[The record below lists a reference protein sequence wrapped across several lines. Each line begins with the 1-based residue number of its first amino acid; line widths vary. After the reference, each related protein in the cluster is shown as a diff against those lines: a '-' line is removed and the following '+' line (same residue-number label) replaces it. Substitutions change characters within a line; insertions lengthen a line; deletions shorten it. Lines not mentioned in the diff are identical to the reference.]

1 MRKTGFI
8 LFLLGLFVLSS
19 CSTTS
24 RLGEGEVLYTG
35 VKKLHVEAVADTIEI
50 PSGLADNIKEIIN
63 VPANNSCILLMC
75 DLLFRWDCGFI
86 IIGRRIQ
93 KGLKGWIYRK
103 FVEEPVLMSDVRPD
117 LRMKMV
123 EDMLDKNGYFGS
135 TTSYELKYDK
145 KKIPAR
151 RVLFIM
157 WKWLLR
163 NGCRKS
169 AICPTRQN
177 FIVT

>member
-50 PSGLADNIKEIIN
+50 PSGVSDNIKEIIN
-63 VPANNSCILLMC
+63 VPANNSLYSPYVRSPFPLGLWLYNHWPE
-75 DLLFRWDCGFI
+75 DS
-86 IIGRRIQ
+86 

-135 TTSYELKYDK
+135 TTSHTNLNTTR
-145 KKIPAR
+145 KILAR
-151 RVLFIM
+151 RVLSIM

-177 FIVT
+177 FIVN

>member
-50 PSGLADNIKEIIN
+50 PSGVSDNIKEIIN
-63 VPANNSCILLMC
+63 VPANNSLYSPYVRSPFPLGLWLYNHWPE
-75 DLLFRWDCGFI
+75 DS
-86 IIGRRIQ
+86 

-103 FVEEPVLMSDVRPD
+103 FVEEQKLTQIIETLKEKAPNIACEAKIRRMTDYCQSKSIDHVPDPYYGGSEGFENVLDI
-117 LRMKMV
+117 L
-123 EDMLDKNGYFGS
+123 EDACSG
-135 TTSYELKYDK
+135 
-145 KKIPAR
+145 
-151 RVLFIM
+151 
-157 WKWLLR
+157 LLEALLSR
-163 NGCRKS
+163 
-169 AICPTRQN
+169 
-177 FIVT
+177 

>member
-50 PSGLADNIKEIIN
+50 PSGVSDNIKEIIN
-63 VPANNSCILLMC
+63 VPANNSLYSPYVRSPFPLGLWLYNHWPE
-75 DLLFRWDCGFI
+75 DS
-86 IIGRRIQ
+86 

-123 EDMLDKNGYFGS
+123 EDMLDKNGYFG
-135 TTSYELKYDK
+135 
-145 KKIPAR
+145 
-151 RVLFIM
+151 
-157 WKWLLR
+157 
-163 NGCRKS
+163 
-169 AICPTRQN
+169 
-177 FIVT
+177 